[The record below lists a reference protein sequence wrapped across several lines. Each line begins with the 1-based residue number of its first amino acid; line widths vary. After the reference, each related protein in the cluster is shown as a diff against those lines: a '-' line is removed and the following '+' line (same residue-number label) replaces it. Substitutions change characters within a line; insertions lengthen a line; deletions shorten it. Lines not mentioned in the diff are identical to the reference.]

1 MEKVR
6 TDMTLHLNVNKYICT
21 LMPMSQIILSRMD
34 VDHSSRS
41 RRRHLSKR
49 TGKITGGN
57 DILKT
62 SAGNEQKL
70 STPEI
75 LQVSEKAIEDVTGA
89 DEHLARD
96 ACDTSASPASTNESA
111 HRYMSISHRL
121 QISSGSLGVNRPCI
135 SGAPV

>member
-1 MEKVR
+1 MEKVC

-41 RRRHLSKR
+41 RHRHLSKR
-49 TGKITGGN
+49 MGNITGEN

-75 LQVSEKAIEDVTGA
+75 LQLTEKSIEDVTEA
-89 DEHLARD
+89 EHLMRD
-96 ACDTSASPASTNESA
+96 ACDTSVSPASTNKSA

-121 QISSGSLGVNRPCI
+121 QRPPGSFGVNRPCI
-135 SGAPV
+135 SGVPV